1 MTQRKMRRYPGGL
14 FLTLE
19 GPEGSGKSTQI
30 PFLATVLRK
39 AGFSVT
45 STREPGGTKMAEAI
59 RKTLLSASSKESVL
73 PETEALLVLAARS
86 QHVAH
91 VIRPA
96 LNQGGI
102 VLCDR
107 FADSTFAYQGFGRGL
122 SLTWLQSAN
131 RAATGGL
138 MPHLTLLLDIP
149 VPIGLAR
156 RRRARGIRNRL
167 DRESAKFHERVRR
180 GFLTLSSR
188 TPRRIKVI
196 NASQPVAVV
205 RAEIEALVLGWLRA
219 REPRNGIS

>member
-1 MTQRKMRRYPGGL
+1 MTPGKKRRYPGGL

-30 PFLATVLRK
+30 RFLATVLRK

-45 STREPGGTKMAEAI
+45 STREPGGTALAEAI
-59 RKTLLSASSKESVL
+59 RKTLLSASSKEPIL

-96 LNQGGI
+96 LNQRSI

-138 MPHLTLLLDIP
+138 MPDLTLLLDIP

-156 RRRARGIRNRL
+156 RRHARGNRNRL

-180 GFLTLSSR
+180 GFLRLASR
-188 TPRRIKVI
+188 APGRIKVI
-196 NASQPVAVV
+196 NAHQPVDAV
-205 RAEIEALVLGWLRA
+205 RAEIEALMLGWLRA
-219 REPRNGIS
+219 RGRRSGMS